1 MPGSRPRTNTPR
13 SKAMLADPTLT
24 VEDVAR
30 QLRVA
35 PSTLYRHLPGGRS
48 ALRDGQA

>member
-1 MPGSRPRTNTPR
+1 
-13 SKAMLADPTLT
+13 
-24 VEDVAR
+24 VAR